1 MPTSPPPASYGAQ
14 TPSSYDVLLEAVT
27 LMEDKIMRAIG
38 GLAQRLD
45 ALESARGGLPA
56 TTAFPSS
63 ATDGKA
69 NAVTRKRSAA
79 HDIAGA
85 RKTKQLRDVPARTYA
100 EPVSTVSQPTSSS
113 KKSTSSSDENDGD
126 DDILVVSVPDN
137 TKATTP
143 TTVSP
148 TPSRKES
155 FPSSQTISAPKPSST
170 SSKGKKKQTATVTS
184 KSKSSSG
191 KDKIDLDK
199 VLTHDE
205 QHLIET
211 GRGRRGEAI
220 ETPLG
225 WCYFTRNNEKAR
237 DVGKQIGVE
246 PLVIVSL
253 NRWTLKLKV
262 HDHLVEGTRL
272 WIQPQE
278 AWEFEY
284 IAEDRTKV
292 LKQLYRRIHEVFPD
306 FVKSSEPLKSMKEA
320 NLANYSSSGK
330 FYDEILQTL
339 AAAELQARSEKD
351 DEKFTDVQTIRERFG
366 EKWIEVG
373 FLPPSAIINR
383 AMNKAG

>member
-1 MPTSPPPASYGAQ
+1 MPTSPPPASHGAQ

-38 GLAQRLD
+38 GLSQRLD
-45 ALESARGGLPA
+45 ALESSRGGFPT

-63 ATDGKA
+63 GTEAKA
-69 NAVTRKRSAA
+69 NGVTRKRSAA

-85 RKTKQLRDVPARTYA
+85 RKTKQLRDVPARTYT
-100 EPVSTVSQPTSSS
+100 EPVSTGSQPTSSS
-113 KKSTSSSDENDGD
+113 KKTTSSSDENDGD
-126 DDILVVSVPDN
+126 DDILVVSEPDN
-137 TKATTP
+137 TKP
-143 TTVSP
+143 TTVTP
-148 TPSRKES
+148 TPSGKEV

-170 SSKGKKKQTATVTS
+170 SSKGKKKQTATATS

-191 KDKIDLDK
+191 KDKVDLDK

-225 WCYFTRNNEKAR
+225 WCYFTRNNETAR
-237 DVGKQIGVE
+237 DVGKHIGVE

-383 AMNKAG
+383 AMNKAC

>member
-1 MPTSPPPASYGAQ
+1 
-14 TPSSYDVLLEAVT
+14 
-27 LMEDKIMRAIG
+27 MRAIG
-38 GLAQRLD
+38 GLSQRLD
-45 ALESARGGLPA
+45 ALESSRGGFPT

-63 ATDGKA
+63 ATEEKVNGA
-69 NAVTRKRSAA
+69 TRKRSAA

-100 EPVSTVSQPTSSS
+100 EPVSTGSQPTSSS
-113 KKSTSSSDENDGD
+113 KKTTTSSDENDGD
-126 DDILVVSVPDN
+126 DDILVVSEPDN
-137 TKATTP
+137 TKATT
-143 TTVSP
+143 TVTP
-148 TPSRKES
+148 TPSGKEV
-155 FPSSQTISAPKPSST
+155 FPSQTISAPKPSST
-170 SSKGKKKQTATVTS
+170 SSKGKKKQTATATATS
-184 KSKSSSG
+184 KSKSSSVI
-191 KDKIDLDK
+191 DKVDLDK

-225 WCYFTRNNEKAR
+225 WCYFTRNNETAR

-373 FLPPSAIINR
+373 FLLPSAIINR